1 MWPSSRFPNMNAV
14 PPNRWG
20 ARVISPQELTAAVI
34 RFLALRTDITSSRFT
49 VHCSQFTVSV
59 WGWQFAVGGWRFWGG
74 LFWAVRGGRGGED
87 GIRLCQATRLS
98 SPNVLRRD
106 QLYGTNGTKG

>member
-59 WGWQFAVGGWRFWGG
+59 WGWQFAVCGFGVVCFGLYGVVGVVKTSSMGPMGLMG
-74 LFWAVRGGRGGED
+74 LFGHSYD
-87 GIRLCQATRLS
+87 FL
-98 SPNVLRRD
+98 D
-106 QLYGTNGTKG
+106 